1 MRVSGTVRE
10 EKLGEEKLGE
20 ENLGDRKSNKQAGK
34 NARYRGQGV
43 WFHCQRFVQS
53 DALHCL
59 LEVMSPAEG
68 AQS

>member
-1 MRVSGTVRE
+1 MRVSGRV
-10 EKLGEEKLGE
+10 GEEKLG
-20 ENLGDRKSNKQAGK
+20 GRKSNKQAGK
-34 NARYRGQGV
+34 NSGYRGQGV